1 MFHFLNIMNKSSL
14 KDIDLEGLQVFE
26 ENKVWSM
33 MFPAAWLLHAVVIFY
48 ILQASPPIYS
58 YLKHGRIRWRS
69 NLSDTVPADEPKS
82 WMVRKDCFAPRLPDV
97 WRLRHHRECDS
108 FPALSHAVLSVPL
121 PWSWT
126 PGSSFSL
133 WFWNVMHFELE
144 WAPKHSQWKRDHW
157 ILRRWS
163 TVCGRRDISSRDEQ
177 DYLCLL
183 QYLQSV

>member
-69 NLSDTVPADEPKS
+69 NLSDTVPSRWAE
-82 WMVRKDCFAPRLPDV
+82 
-97 WRLRHHRECDS
+97 
-108 FPALSHAVLSVPL
+108 
-121 PWSWT
+121 
-126 PGSSFSL
+126 
-133 WFWNVMHFELE
+133 VMN
-144 WAPKHSQWKRDHW
+144 
-157 ILRRWS
+157 
-163 TVCGRRDISSRDEQ
+163 G
-177 DYLCLL
+177 
-183 QYLQSV
+183 